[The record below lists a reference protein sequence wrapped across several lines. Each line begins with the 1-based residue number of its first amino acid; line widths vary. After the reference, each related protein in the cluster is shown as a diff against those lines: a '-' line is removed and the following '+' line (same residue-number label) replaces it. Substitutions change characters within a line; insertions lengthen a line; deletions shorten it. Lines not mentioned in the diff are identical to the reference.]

1 MTIKIKI
8 KEVRE
13 QKGISLRKLEEDT
26 GIERKRLSKIE
37 KNEISAEEI
46 SLAEMIVIAE
56 NLVFSIMDLYEL
68 ESIEIKGIGEI

>member
-26 GIERKRLSKIE
+26 GIERKRLAKIE
-37 KNEISAEEI
+37 NNEISAEEI

-56 NLVFSIMDLYEL
+56 NLVFCIMDLYEL
-68 ESIEIKGIGEI
+68 ENIEIKGIGEI